1 MRDQDKEQQFDAE
14 AYKKNLLSK
23 SHGRVR
29 ITPSQE
35 IISKY
40 QPDKEEV
47 DRLVK
52 ERDESVKRRFG
63 LTNETG
69 VQKQLKVSNGIPRTM

>member
-29 ITPSQE
+29 SVSSRE
-35 IISKY
+35 IVDAYRPDREEIDKIRSEEEERIS
-40 QPDKEEV
+40 
-47 DRLVK
+47 
-52 ERDESVKRRFG
+52 RRFNPKNYMR
-63 LTNETG
+63 L
-69 VQKQLKVSNGIPRTM
+69 

>member
-1 MRDQDKEQQFDAE
+1 MRDQDREQPFDAE

-40 QPDKEEV
+40 QPDKAEV
-47 DRLVK
+47 DRIRNEEQ
-52 ERDESVKRRFG
+52 ERITRRFDPKSHMR
-63 LTNETG
+63 L
-69 VQKQLKVSNGIPRTM
+69 

>member
-40 QPDKEEV
+40 QTDKAEIDRIQNEEQ
-47 DRLVK
+47 
-52 ERDESVKRRFG
+52 ERITRRFDPKNYMR
-63 LTNETG
+63 L
-69 VQKQLKVSNGIPRTM
+69 

>member
-1 MRDQDKEQQFDAE
+1 MRDQDKEQQFDAA

-40 QPDKEEV
+40 QPDKAEV
-47 DRLVK
+47 DRLQNEEQ
-52 ERDESVKRRFG
+52 ERITRR
-63 LTNETG
+63 LDPKNHMR
-69 VQKQLKVSNGIPRTM
+69 L